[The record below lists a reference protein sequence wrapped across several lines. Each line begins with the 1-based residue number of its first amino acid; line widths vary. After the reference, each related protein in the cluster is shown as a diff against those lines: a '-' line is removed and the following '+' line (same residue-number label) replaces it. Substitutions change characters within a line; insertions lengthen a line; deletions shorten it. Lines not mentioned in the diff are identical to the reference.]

1 MVSFGIDAIR
11 YFGNARSAGVSTAED
26 LSYTFNRANGF
37 DSKLR
42 SAGHTKSFYW
52 ANTDCWET
60 DIRDSDKGG
69 DDRSYVDNVDLFWI
83 ETHGNRTSDGQARML
98 FDTAQSA
105 WRTFS
110 GDWQLGENWNAE
122 WIMAYS
128 CKTVD
133 RNNVGGLWNIFARLH
148 MYCGAWDNMYDSFT
162 TDECGEDV
170 ADNLIHGHTVSE
182 SWHDGV
188 SDWAVDNHPITVAV
202 DTSETWN
209 NGNIRWDQSYF
220 NRDHLPGHGS
230 TMGDLPPN
238 RQGCILMR
246 WSEG

>member
-11 YFGNARSAGVSTAED
+11 YFNNARNAGVSKASD

-60 DIRDSDKGG
+60 DIRDSDQGG
-69 DDRSYVDNVDLFWI
+69 DDSTYVDTVDLFWI
-83 ETHGNRTSDGQARML
+83 ETHGNHTSDGQVFLR
-98 FDTAQSA
+98 FDTPQTT
-105 WRTFS
+105 WRTKS
-110 GDWQLGENWNAE
+110 GEWQLGEGWNAE
-122 WIMAYS
+122 WIMAFA

-133 RNNVGGLWNIFARLH
+133 RNNVGGLWNIFAGLH
-148 MYCGAWDNMYDSFT
+148 MFCGSWDNMYDGST

-188 SDWAVDNHPITVAV
+188 SDWKVDNHPITVAV
-202 DTSETWN
+202 DTTDTWN
-209 NGNIRWDQSYF
+209 NGNVRWDRSFF

-230 TMGDLPPN
+230 TMADLPPGQ
-238 RQGCILMR
+238 QGCILIV
-246 WSEG
+246 WTEG